1 MGCCCSCG
9 GGEDEATS
17 RETELAT
24 QRAASKSL
32 TVSVKMSAPTIK
44 VEQGGDNSQ
53 TVSGRGLA
61 VVAVPLEQDAAY
73 WEWRISLP
81 ARKHVDTVMF
91 GVTSMKDRKF
101 YEELKGKEPVQEGS
115 YRVANQ

>member
-1 MGCCCSCG
+1 M
-9 GGEDEATS
+9 
-17 RETELAT
+17 AT

-32 TVSVKMSAPTIK
+32 TISVKMSAPTIK
-44 VEQGGDNSQ
+44 VEQGEDDQ

-101 YEELKGKEPVQEGS
+101 YAELKGKEHVEEG
-115 YRVANQ
+115 QC